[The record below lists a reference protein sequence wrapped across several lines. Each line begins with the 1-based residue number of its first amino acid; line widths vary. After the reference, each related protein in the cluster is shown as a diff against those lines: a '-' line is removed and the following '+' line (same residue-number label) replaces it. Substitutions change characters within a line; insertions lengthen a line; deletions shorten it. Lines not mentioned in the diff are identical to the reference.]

1 MPAVGGVWLGGL
13 SAKGGMGRDCFGIQ
27 EYSQYNRLRRGDAL
41 KVAALAIRAMR
52 ILFFAPH
59 QLWPLTTGTRVRDFY
74 LARALAKHHEV
85 TFLELLHPNDD
96 AQTGAPDAGFVRLV
110 TASRGRTYSPGRLL
124 RGLTGPW
131 PVTAWN
137 CYSREAAKQLERL
150 LAEHRFDVVHIVGSP
165 LAAYLPLVLRA
176 PGRPAVLMDW
186 HNIESVLMHRYAQ
199 HAPSL
204 AHRLFALRTASLI
217 EKLENRLLETCG
229 AHVTVSE
236 NDRQALVERCPGAQV
251 HCVPNGVDAGH
262 YWEVCEANLGA
273 AGGQPE
279 QIRRKLLFVGSMDY
293 FANIDGVRWFCQRVW
308 PELERRHPDLDFF
321 IVGRNPAPEV
331 RALALPR
338 VIVTGEVEDTR
349 PFYRGAEAAVVPLHV
364 GGGSRLKILEAMA
377 AGVPV
382 VSTRLGAEG
391 LELEPEKHLLIAD
404 SPGHFAQAVSTLL
417 GDASRRRQIAQQARA
432 LVCERYDWGRLGEQ
446 LAEIH
451 RELIRNRICG
461 G

>member
-1 MPAVGGVWLGGL
+1 
-13 SAKGGMGRDCFGIQ
+13 
-27 EYSQYNRLRRGDAL
+27 
-41 KVAALAIRAMR
+41 MR

-59 QLWPLTTGTRVRDFY
+59 QLWPLTTGARVRDFY

-85 TFLELLHPNDD
+85 TFLELLHPNDP
-96 AQTGAPDAGFVRLV
+96 AETGAPDTGFVRIV
-110 TASRGRTYSPGRLL
+110 TASRGRTYSPGKLL

-150 LAEHRFDVVHIVGSP
+150 LEERRFDAVHIVGSP

-186 HNIESVLMHRYAQ
+186 HNIESVLMRRYARS
-199 HAPSL
+199 APSL
-204 AHRLFALRTASLI
+204 AHRLFALRTARLL
-217 EKLENRLLETCG
+217 EKLENRLLEVCG

-251 HCVPNGVDAGH
+251 HCVPNGVDVRH
-262 YWEVCEANLGA
+262 YSEVCEANLSA
-273 AGGQPE
+273 AGGEPR
-279 QIRRKLLFVGSMDY
+279 ITRRRLLFVGSMDY

-308 PELERRHPDLDFF
+308 PELEAKHPDLDFV

-331 RALALPR
+331 RALASAR
-338 VIVTGEVEDTR
+338 VMVTGEVEDTR
-349 PFYRGAEAAVVPLHV
+349 PFYRGAEVAVVPLRV
-364 GGGSRLKILEAMA
+364 GGGSRLKVLEAMA

-391 LELEPEKHLLIAD
+391 LEAEPNRHYLLADKADEIARAID
-404 SPGHFAQAVSTLL
+404 RVLS
-417 GDASRRRQIAQQARA
+417 SREMARA
-432 LVCERYDWGRLGEQ
+432 LSGAAQQFVSVRYDWETLGRS
-446 LAEIH
+446 LADLHQQEWL
-451 RELIRNRICG
+451 RLSKKG
-461 G
+461 ALDPP